1 MAVDDGEENEEEEE
15 EEEAAVEEEEAA
27 VEEEEVDE
35 GEGVALQKITKADH
49 VECQRRFVSLVLLAN
64 RGELRFQPVTKANY
78 VKLAVESKSSFKPY
92 MEFFVAPSDSDLGGL
107 IKSYTAEVRKKRH
120 HDGGCYKRDTEGGG
134 LGCGCVASGIDF
146 VKHVGFQDDQ
156 RELAKLFPEGGVAR
170 RLLLPKHRG
179 KSAEQLA
186 RELALHL
193 STYRLACLAASGAAR
208 AANKRSRDDGRAGQ
222 ASGAGGTPGPAAGGP
237 RGAAAG
243 SGAEPVTEVEQ
254 HRLTEARAP
263 RLPHPSPSPP
273 PLRLQDSSPLP
284 HAGRRSRP
292 RRYSRWGACST
303 W

>member
-1 MAVDDGEENEEEEE
+1 MAAEEEATIEEEVVENEEENEEEEE
-15 EEEAAVEEEEAA
+15 G
-27 VEEEEVDE
+27 D
-35 GEGVALQKITKADH
+35 GVALQKVTKPDH
-49 VECQRRFVSLVLLAN
+49 VECQRLFVSVVFLAK
-64 RGELRFQPVTKANY
+64 RGELKFRPVTKNNY
-78 VKLAVESKSSFKPY
+78 LQLAEEKKSSFAPY
-92 MEFFVAPSDSDLGGL
+92 SELFTAPLDSQLGGL
-107 IKSYTAEVRKKRH
+107 LKSYAVEVKKKRH
-120 HDGGCYKRDTEGGG
+120 HDGGCFKRDTEGGG

-146 VKHVGFQDDQ
+146 VKKLGFQDDQ
-156 RELAKLFPEGGVAR
+156 RELVKLFPEGGVAR
-170 RLLLPKHRG
+170 RLLLEKHRG

-186 RELALHL
+186 RELALYL
-193 STYRLACLAASGAAR
+193 GAYRLACLAASGAAR
-208 AANKRSRDDGRAGQ
+208 ATKRPRDDGRAEQ
-222 ASGAGGTPGPAAGGP
+222 AGRAGRTPGPAAGGP